1 MPTLTHAGP
10 QRLRPRAGAPVD
22 RVGVA
27 AAVSGSVDIVP
38 IVKWCRFQAGQS
50 ASYGLVEDETVI
62 EVAGSP
68 FAEYTP
74 TGTRHP
80 LAQVK
85 LLPPVIPPVLYA
97 AGPNYRGHLEG
108 MAKRRGEPP
117 RYPARP
123 EPKLRSAHALIGTEE
138 NIVVPKDCSGAVQPE
153 GQLAVVIGKRARNV
167 SRDEALDCVL
177 GYSIGNDVSQR
188 EWQRTDRTL
197 FRAKNCDTF
206 KPFGPWIVTGL
217 DPGKLRITVRHNGT
231 VWESFSSADQIW
243 DTATWIHEM
252 SKTATLHPGDVL
264 WMGTEGADGD
274 MVPGDVIEVEISGIG
289 ILRNYVVAE

>member
-1 MPTLTHAGP
+1 MSHG
-10 QRLRPRAGAPVD
+10 
-22 RVGVA
+22 
-27 AAVSGSVDIVP
+27 I
-38 IVKWCRFQAGQS
+38 
-50 ASYGLVEDETVI
+50 VEDDTVI

-68 FAEYTP
+68 FGEHRV
-74 TGTRHP
+74 TRTAHP
-80 LAQVK
+80 LERVK
-85 LLPPVIPPVLYA
+85 LLAPLVPPILYA

-108 MAKRRGEPP
+108 MARRRGEPP

-123 EPKLRSAHALIGTEE
+123 EPKLRSPRAIIGPGES
-138 NIVVPKDCSGAVQPE
+138 IVVPKESTGAVQPE
-153 GQLAVVIGKRARNV
+153 GQLAVVIGHTVRNV
-167 SRDEALDCVL
+167 SRENALECVL

-206 KPFGPWIVTGL
+206 KPFGPFIVTGL
-217 DPGKLRITVRHNGT
+217 DPGQLRIVVRHNGT
-231 VWESFSSADQIW
+231 VWEDFSSADQIW

-264 WMGTEGADGD
+264 WLGTEGADGD

-289 ILRNYVVAE
+289 TLRNPVVAET

>member
-1 MPTLTHAGP
+1 M
-10 QRLRPRAGAPVD
+10 
-22 RVGVA
+22 
-27 AAVSGSVDIVP
+27 
-38 IVKWCRFQAGQS
+38 KWCRFQVGAQVSHGI
-50 ASYGLVEDETVI
+50 VEDDTVI

-68 FAEYTP
+68 FGEHSV
-74 TGTRHP
+74 TRITHR
-80 LAQVK
+80 LDRVK
-85 LLPPVIPPVLYA
+85 LLAPVIPPILYA

-123 EPKLRSAHALIGTEE
+123 EPKLRSPRAIIGPGDS
-138 NIVVPKDCSGAVQPE
+138 IVVPKESTGAVQPE
-153 GQLAVVIGKRARNV
+153 GQLAVVIGRKVRNV
-167 SRDEALDCVL
+167 SRENALECVL

-217 DPGKLRITVRHNGT
+217 DPRELRIVVRHNGT
-231 VWESFSSADQIW
+231 VWEDFSSADQIR

-289 ILRNYVVAE
+289 TLRNPIVAET